1 MRIIKPI
8 MNPIKSFFALS
19 AILCVSMLYAVDNNT
34 YIKQQVAYQD
44 PGAKGKEMTWDFGML
59 SPINEE
65 YTVAYSIPDSN
76 YMHQWCATEH
86 RTRYYYTL
94 TADTIWRT
102 GYENPTTFV
111 QYTQSE
117 AVLRLPLRYGD
128 TLTTT
133 FVAKGEYGHR
143 IPMTLSGTNTIEVD
157 AQGKLILPDKTYE
170 QVLRVHS
177 QRQYVESG
185 LDSTAMLVNK
195 YQWFAAE
202 SYIPVFE
209 SVTAYEMVEDS
220 MQLAFQTSFYYHVE
234 DTTDST
240 PNELAP
246 VVDETI
252 EDAASALL
260 TDLSYL
266 PNPIQTDLQVRYTL
280 VQDATVYMHMHNA
293 LGMPMYSV
301 PACAETAGEHIVQI
315 NMGGWMQGEYTL
327 YIHADDQLVQQIIIK
342 I

>member
-1 MRIIKPI
+1 MKIKRVYI
-8 MNPIKSFFALS
+8 CITTLKIRKTEIKTFNNISICIS
-19 AILCVSMLYAVDNNT
+19 TLYAKENT
-34 YIKQQVAYQD
+34 YIKQQVAYKDQ
-44 PGAKGKEMTWDFGML
+44 GASGKELTWDFGML

-111 QYTQSE
+111 QYTQPE

-128 TLTTT
+128 TLSTT
-133 FVAKGEYGHR
+133 FAAKGEYGHR
-143 IPMTLSGTNTIEVD
+143 TPITLSGTNTIEVD

-185 LDSTAMLVNK
+185 LDSTDMLVDK

-220 MQLAFQTSFYYHVE
+220 MQLAFQTSFYYHIE
-234 DTTDST
+234 DTTAST
-240 PNELAP
+240 PDGLCTFARTDPYPRDEPRAKVLGDSKRFDRGKSQELTSGVERVSDKFLNKKGVSP
-246 VVDETI
+246 DT
-252 EDAASALL
+252 
-260 TDLSYL
+260 
-266 PNPIQTDLQVRYTL
+266 P
-280 VQDATVYMHMHNA
+280 
-293 LGMPMYSV
+293 
-301 PACAETAGEHIVQI
+301 
-315 NMGGWMQGEYTL
+315 
-327 YIHADDQLVQQIIIK
+327 
-342 I
+342 

>member
-1 MRIIKPI
+1 MKLLVLIII
-8 MNPIKSFFALS
+8 SIY
-19 AILCVSMLYAVDNNT
+19 VSTLYAEDNNT
-34 YIKQQVAYQD
+34 YIKQQVAYKDQ
-44 PGAKGKEMTWDFGML
+44 GASGKELTWDFGML

-76 YMHQWCATEH
+76 YMHRWCATEH

-111 QYTQSE
+111 QYTQPE

-128 TLTTT
+128 TLATT
-133 FVAKGEYGHR
+133 FAAKGEYGHR

-157 AQGKLILPDKTYE
+157 AQGQLILPDKTYE

-177 QRQYVESG
+177 LRQYIESG
-185 LDSTAMLVNK
+185 VDSTAMVVDK

-209 SVTAYEMVEDS
+209 SVTAYEMVDDT
-220 MQLAFQTSFYYHVE
+220 MQLAFQTSFYYQVE
-234 DTTDST
+234 DTTDSN
-240 PNELAP
+240 PKELAP
-246 VVDETI
+246 VV
-252 EDAASALL
+252 EDAAEENAPALL

-266 PNPIQTDLQVRYTL
+266 PNPVQTDLQVRYTL
-280 VQDATVYMHMHNA
+280 VQDATIYMHMHNA

-301 PACAETAGEHIVQI
+301 PACVETAGEHIVQI
-315 NMGGWMQGEYTL
+315 NMSGWMQGEYTL
-327 YIHADDQLVQQIIIK
+327 YIHADDQFVQQVVIK

>member
-1 MRIIKPI
+1 
-8 MNPIKSFFALS
+8 MNPIKSFLALS
-19 AILCVSMLYAVDNNT
+19 AILCVSMLHAEDNNT
-34 YIKQQVAYQD
+34 YIKQQVAYKDQ
-44 PGAKGKEMTWDFGML
+44 GASGKELTWDFGML

-111 QYTQSE
+111 QYAQPE

-133 FVAKGEYGHR
+133 FAAKGEYGHR
-143 IPMTLSGTNTIEVD
+143 IPMTISGTNTIEVD

-185 LDSTAMLVNK
+185 LDSTAMLVDK

-240 PNELAP
+240 PEELAP
-246 VVDETI
+246 VVDETA
-252 EDAASALL
+252 EDTAPALL

-266 PNPIQTDLQVRYTL
+266 PNPVQTDLQVRYTL

-293 LGMPMYSV
+293 LGMPMYSTS
-301 PACAETAGEHIVQI
+301 ARTESAGEHLVQI

-327 YIHADDQLVQQIIIK
+327 YIHADDQLVQQVVMK
-342 I
+342 M

>member
-1 MRIIKPI
+1 MKLLVLIII
-8 MNPIKSFFALS
+8 SIY
-19 AILCVSMLYAVDNNT
+19 VSTLYAEDNNT
-34 YIKQQVAYQD
+34 YIKQQVAYKDQ
-44 PGAKGKEMTWDFGML
+44 GASGKELTWDFGML

-76 YMHQWCATEH
+76 YMHRWCATEH

-111 QYTQSE
+111 QYTQPE

-128 TLTTT
+128 TLATT
-133 FVAKGEYGHR
+133 FAAKGEYGHR

-157 AQGKLILPDKTYE
+157 AQGQLILPDKTYE

-177 QRQYVESG
+177 LRQYIESG
-185 LDSTAMLVNK
+185 VDSTAMVVDK

-209 SVTAYEMVEDS
+209 SVTAYEMVDDT
-220 MQLAFQTSFYYHVE
+220 MQLAFQTSFYYQVE
-234 DTTDST
+234 DTTDSN
-240 PNELAP
+240 PKELAP
-246 VVDETI
+246 VV
-252 EDAASALL
+252 EDAAEENAPALL

-266 PNPIQTDLQVRYTL
+266 PNPVQTDLQVRYTL

-293 LGMPMYSV
+293 LGMPMYSTS
-301 PACAETAGEHIVQI
+301 ARTESAGEHMVQI

-327 YIHADDQLVQQIIIK
+327 YIHADNQLVQQVVIK
-342 I
+342 K

>member
-1 MRIIKPI
+1 MNRIMKSIKL
-8 MNPIKSFFALS
+8 FLALT
-19 AILCVSMLYAVDNNT
+19 AILCVSTLYAEDKNT
-34 YIKQQVAYQD
+34 YIKQQVAYKD
-44 PGAKGKEMTWDFGML
+44 PGASGKELTWDFGML

-65 YTVAYSIPDSN
+65 YTIAYSIPDSN

-102 GYENPTTFV
+102 GYENPTSFV
-111 QYTQSE
+111 RYTHPE

-133 FVAKGEYGHR
+133 FIAKGEYGHR
-143 IPMTLSGTNTIEVD
+143 IPITLSGTNTIEVD
-157 AQGKLILPDKTYE
+157 AQGKLILPDKSYE

-185 LDSTAMLVNK
+185 LDSTAMLVDK

-209 SVTAYEMVEDS
+209 SVTAYEMVENS
-220 MQLAFQTSFYYHVE
+220 MRLAFQTSFYYHVE

-240 PNELAP
+240 PKELAP
-246 VVDETI
+246 VVDETL
-252 EDAASALL
+252 EDTAPALL

-266 PNPIQTDLQVRYTL
+266 PNPVQTDLQVRYTL
-280 VQDATVYMHMHNA
+280 VQDAMVYMHMHNA
-293 LGMPMYSV
+293 LGMPMYSTS
-301 PACAETAGEHIVQI
+301 ARTESAGEHMVQI

-327 YIHADDQLVQQIIIK
+327 YIHADDQLVKQVVIK
-342 I
+342 M

>member
-1 MRIIKPI
+1 
-8 MNPIKSFFALS
+8 MNPIKLFLALS
-19 AILCVSMLYAVDNNT
+19 AILCVSTLYAEDNI
-34 YIKQQVAYQD
+34 YIKQQVAYKDQ
-44 PGAKGKEMTWDFGML
+44 GASGKELTWDFGML

-102 GYENPTTFV
+102 GYENPTTIV
-111 QYTQSE
+111 QYTQPE

-133 FVAKGEYGHR
+133 FAAKGEYGHR

-185 LDSTAMLVNK
+185 LDSTAMLVEK

-220 MQLAFQTSFYYHVE
+220 MQLAFQTSFYYQVE

-240 PNELAP
+240 PKELAV
-246 VVDETI
+246 VVDEKAEET
-252 EDAASALL
+252 ALALL
-260 TDLSYL
+260 TNLSYL
-266 PNPIQTDLQVRYTL
+266 PNPVQTDLQVRYTL

-293 LGMPMYSV
+293 LGMPMYSTS
-301 PACAETAGEHIVQI
+301 ARTEAAGEHVVQI
-315 NMGGWMQGEYTL
+315 NMSGWMQGEYTL
-327 YIHADDQLVQQIIIK
+327 YIHANDQLIRQVVIK
-342 I
+342 N

>member
-1 MRIIKPI
+1 
-8 MNPIKSFFALS
+8 MNPIKLFLTLS

-34 YIKQQVAYQD
+34 YIKQQVAYKDQ
-44 PGAKGKEMTWDFGML
+44 GASGKELTWDFGML

-111 QYTQSE
+111 QYTQPE

-128 TLTTT
+128 TLSTT
-133 FVAKGEYGHR
+133 FAAKGEYGHR
-143 IPMTLSGTNTIEVD
+143 TPMTLSGTNTIEVD
-157 AQGKLILPDKTYE
+157 AQGQLILPDKTYE

-185 LDSTAMLVNK
+185 LDSTAMLVDK

-240 PNELAP
+240 PKELAP
-246 VVDETI
+246 IVDETA
-252 EDAASALL
+252 EDTAPVLL

-266 PNPIQTDLQVRYTL
+266 PNPVQTDLQVHYTL

-293 LGMPMYSV
+293 LGMPMYSTS
-301 PACAETAGEHIVQI
+301 ARTESAGEHMAQI
-315 NMGGWMQGEYTL
+315 NMNGWMQGDYTL
-327 YIHADDQLVQQIIIK
+327 YIHADDQLVQQVVIK
-342 I
+342 K

>member
-1 MRIIKPI
+1 M
-8 MNPIKSFFALS
+8 
-19 AILCVSMLYAVDNNT
+19 VYAEDNI
-34 YIKQQVAYQD
+34 YIKQQVAYKD
-44 PGAKGKEMTWDFGML
+44 PGASGKELTWDFGML

-111 QYTQSE
+111 QYTLPE
-117 AVLRLPLRYGD
+117 AVLRLPLRYDD

-133 FVAKGEYGHR
+133 FAAKGEYGHR

-177 QRQYVESG
+177 LSQYVESG
-185 LDSTAMLVNK
+185 LDSTDMLVDK

-209 SVTAYEMVEDS
+209 SVTAYEMVC
-220 MQLAFQTSFYYHVE
+220 
-234 DTTDST
+234 
-240 PNELAP
+240 
-246 VVDETI
+246 I
-252 EDAASALL
+252 
-260 TDLSYL
+260 SY
-266 PNPIQTDLQVRYTL
+266 N
-280 VQDATVYMHMHNA
+280 
-293 LGMPMYSV
+293 
-301 PACAETAGEHIVQI
+301 TA
-315 NMGGWMQGEYTL
+315 
-327 YIHADDQLVQQIIIK
+327 
-342 I
+342 

>member
-1 MRIIKPI
+1 
-8 MNPIKSFFALS
+8 
-19 AILCVSMLYAVDNNT
+19 
-34 YIKQQVAYQD
+34 
-44 PGAKGKEMTWDFGML
+44 
-59 SPINEE
+59 
-65 YTVAYSIPDSN
+65 
-76 YMHQWCATEH
+76 MHPWCATEH

-111 QYTQSE
+111 RYTLPE

-133 FVAKGEYGHR
+133 FAAKGEYGHR

-185 LDSTAMLVNK
+185 LDSTAMLVDK

-209 SVTAYEMVEDS
+209 SVTAYEMVADS
-220 MQLAFQTSFYYHVE
+220 LQLAFQTSFYYHVE

-240 PNELAP
+240 HKELAP
-246 VVDETI
+246 VVDEKAEET
-252 EDAASALL
+252 APALL
-260 TDLSYL
+260 TNLSYL
-266 PNPIQTDLQVRYTL
+266 PNPVETDLQVRYTL

-293 LGMPMYSV
+293 SGMPMYST
-301 PACAETAGEHIVQI
+301 PAHAEAAGEHMVQI
-315 NMGGWMQGEYTL
+315 NMGVWMQGEYTL
-327 YIHADDQLVQQIIIK
+327 YIHADDQLVQQVVIK
-342 I
+342 L

>member
-1 MRIIKPI
+1 
-8 MNPIKSFFALS
+8 
-19 AILCVSMLYAVDNNT
+19 
-34 YIKQQVAYQD
+34 
-44 PGAKGKEMTWDFGML
+44 
-59 SPINEE
+59 
-65 YTVAYSIPDSN
+65 
-76 YMHQWCATEH
+76 MHQWCATEH

-111 QYTQSE
+111 QYNLPE

-133 FVAKGEYGHR
+133 FAAKGEYGHR

-185 LDSTAMLVNK
+185 LDSTAMVVDK

-209 SVTAYEMVEDS
+209 SVTAYEMVADS
-220 MQLAFQTSFYYHVE
+220 LQLAFQTSFYYHVE

-240 PNELAP
+240 HKELAP
-246 VVDETI
+246 VVDEKAEET
-252 EDAASALL
+252 APALL
-260 TDLSYL
+260 TNLSYL
-266 PNPIQTDLQVRYTL
+266 PNPVETDLQVRYTL

-293 LGMPMYSV
+293 SGMPMYSA
-301 PACAETAGEHIVQI
+301 PAHAEAAGEHMVQI

-327 YIHADDQLVQQIIIK
+327 YIHADEQVIRQVIIK